1 MRHTEV
7 MFSLGCV
14 VIALK
19 EVDQEHNSLHKKSL
33 RCEHFVEWYIQ
44 CTSSLKIALLSGKKS
59 SRNFGWDAHGY
70 DAPSALR
77 RAAELFEGLLAE
89 APHEISCH

>member
-1 MRHTEV
+1 MVIFLLEDLTLYQSVAWIQESEEEDEDEEDSDWSLSKTVGKMRDTEV

-33 RCEHFVEWYIQ
+33 RCEHFVEWYVQIVFF
-44 CTSSLKIALLSGKKS
+44 ILL
-59 SRNFGWDAHGY
+59 
-70 DAPSALR
+70 
-77 RAAELFEGLLAE
+77 
-89 APHEISCH
+89 